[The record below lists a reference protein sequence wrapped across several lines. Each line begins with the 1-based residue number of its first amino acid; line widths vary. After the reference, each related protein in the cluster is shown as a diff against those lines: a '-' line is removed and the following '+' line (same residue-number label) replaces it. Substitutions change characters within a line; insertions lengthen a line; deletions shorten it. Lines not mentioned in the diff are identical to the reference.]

1 MTWIYALP
9 AWVMLAMSV
18 LISLAIT
25 IVLLR
30 WFRRSAFHRAEI
42 SHNDV
47 AGPVVATA
55 GTVLAVMLSF
65 MVVTVW
71 QQFDQSAA
79 NVQTEAASL
88 SDLYTVTNGLPNSV
102 RGSLQKQITGYLRT
116 VITKEWPL
124 MRVGLVSPAARHDL
138 YALYR
143 SIADYTPHT
152 PEQREVRAGALRTLQ
167 TAIDARRRRIYDNQ
181 EGIPGVLWAVMLAT
195 SVITLSFLFF
205 FRMHDERTHIIFT
218 GGLVIIIVIV
228 CVLIAELDYPFRGDI
243 SIAPTSLQNTMD
255 YIHTITTK

>member
-1 MTWIYALP
+1 
-9 AWVMLAMSV
+9 MLAMSV
-18 LISLAIT
+18 LITLAIT
-25 IVLLR
+25 VILLR
-30 WFRRSAFHRAEI
+30 WFRRSAFHKAEL

-47 AGPVVATA
+47 AGPVVTTA

-88 SDLYTVTNGLPNSV
+88 SDLYTVAFGLPNPI
-102 RGSLQKQITGYLRT
+102 RGSIQKQVTSYLNT
-116 VITKEWPL
+116 VITSEWPL
-124 MRVGLVSPAARHDL
+124 MHVGLASPRARHDL

-143 SIADYTPHT
+143 SVAQFSPKTADD
-152 PEQREVRAGALRTLQ
+152 RETRADALRSLQ
-167 TAIDARRRRIYDNQ
+167 QTIDARRRRIYDNQ
-181 EGIPGVLWAVMLAT
+181 EGIPGVLWFVMLAT
-195 SVITLSFLFF
+195 SVITLGFLFF

-218 GGLVIIIVIV
+218 GGLVVVIVIV

-243 SIAPTSLQNTMD
+243 SIAPTSLQNTMN
-255 YIHTITTK
+255 YIHAITTK